1 MSAMTSTRA
10 SPSNL
15 DWYTTSASKL
25 GENGVLPSLP
35 RRAVCTCKWAGK
47 RQNSISQVM
56 LVEGI
61 SIPKC
66 LGMLVFPSRWRGP
79 FRKATR
85 TMLGHAAIASLAR
98 LVAQQV
104 KEARVRGQAPNVQP
118 ATKLLQLAWEL
129 DPHCAGAL
137 GCTGPHCIAA
147 VLASN
152 LSYQGKA

>member
-1 MSAMTSTRA
+1 
-10 SPSNL
+10 
-15 DWYTTSASKL
+15 
-25 GENGVLPSLP
+25 
-35 RRAVCTCKWAGK
+35 TCKWAGK

-79 FRKATR
+79 SRKPTR

-104 KEARVRGQAPNVQP
+104 KEARVRGQAPYQRAAGDQTTP
-118 ATKLLQLAWEL
+118 ACVGARPALCWG
-129 DPHCAGAL
+129 AGVYRPTLHRRRA
-137 GCTGPHCIAA
+137 GEQSVVPR
-147 VLASN
+147 
-152 LSYQGKA
+152 